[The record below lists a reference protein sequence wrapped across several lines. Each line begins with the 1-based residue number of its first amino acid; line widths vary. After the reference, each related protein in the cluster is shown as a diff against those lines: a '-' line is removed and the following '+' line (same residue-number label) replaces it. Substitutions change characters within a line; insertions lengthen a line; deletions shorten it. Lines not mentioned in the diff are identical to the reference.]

1 MLGSILCYVLLPLAK
16 LLNRITGRYDGD
28 EPPPGGS
35 TSSVTSSEEMSDD
48 CSTPRLS
55 LHRDQTMLLQEWL
68 HGGAIEGPLPHRDE
82 EEGDGAEWLEQDEPW
97 ENRDADEAFAMW
109 QEVCR
114 ASAAHQAGP
123 GWPAS
128 IDEDPSIMGWQ
139 LAPVPELGRGW
150 QLMPSQGTVENY
162 EGGLEE
168 PEDGMNGTES
178 DGTLPGMAG
187 WPFHSVMG
195 MNGEEASLWE
205 LLDQGGV
212 GMMGMDPCEELL
224 RVWEELPGPPHTDQ
238 AFEFT
243 IMSYNILSQDLLEMN
258 GSLYTHCPPD
268 YLTWDFRCQNILREF
283 DTWTPDILC
292 LQEVQEDYFQQH
304 LQQALELRGA
314 VEYLRPGVETLDRD
328 NVGLL
333 LLLQPQD
340 EESPQAWPPIC
351 VANTHLIYN
360 PRRGD
365 IKLAQLALLFAEID
379 RLAGLGSGAGDTRCP
394 VILCGDM
401 NSAPHSPLYQF
412 IQDGQLDYY
421 GMPAWKVSNQEDSS
435 HRLHQRRLYEPLWP
449 RNLGITDHC
458 QYRSQSDRS
467 QPGEYERDFLL
478 SLRYSAP
485 ALERPHGLIFIE
497 GVSDTKPDAGNLK
510 HKQQSLGSCLDSVAP
525 GGGMEGDTHADEIF
539 CTRSRRL
546 ISHGLNLTSVYS
558 HYQSDSKQ
566 PEVTTCT
573 SNSCLTVDYIFF
585 SSQTQGGDGDGDVG
599 LRPQARL
606 SLLSEEDL
614 WTANGLPNGTCSSDH
629 LCLLARFGLEPRGQ

>member
-1 MLGSILCYVLLPLAK
+1 TSMVAHSPSLSQSRTLASCLTLNYPFYPTSATSPGSHTAGHHPHPRLHYIEARQCKLTACRPPQLLPPMAADHPELCSPCPHPPRAPRPYHPHPRPTPLASHHTEGTVQVPGPHLQSPPWSCSPHLSD
-16 LLNRITGRYDGD
+16 LLTPHHPVHSLRSTGSG
-28 EPPPGGS
+28 
-35 TSSVTSSEEMSDD
+35 
-48 CSTPRLS
+48 L
-55 LHRDQTMLLQEWL
+55 LH
-68 HGGAIEGPLPHRDE
+68 
-82 EEGDGAEWLEQDEPW
+82 
-97 ENRDADEAFAMW
+97 
-109 QEVCR
+109 V
-114 ASAAHQAGP
+114 
-123 GWPAS
+123 PAS
-128 IDEDPSIMGWQ
+128 LIPLS
-139 LAPVPELGRGW
+139 A
-150 QLMPSQGTVENY
+150 
-162 EGGLEE
+162 
-168 PEDGMNGTES
+168 
-178 DGTLPGMAG
+178 
-187 WPFHSVMG
+187 
-195 MNGEEASLWE
+195 
-205 LLDQGGV
+205 
-212 GMMGMDPCEELL
+212 ELL

-304 LQQALELRGA
+304 LQQ
-314 VEYLRPGVETLDRD
+314 YLRPGVETLDRD

-421 GMPAWKVSNQEDSS
+421 GMPVSNQEDSS

-467 QPGEYERDFLL
+467 QPGELPR
-478 SLRYSAP
+478 
-485 ALERPHGLIFIE
+485 G
-497 GVSDTKPDAGNLK
+497 
-510 HKQQSLGSCLDSVAP
+510 
-525 GGGMEGDTHADEIF
+525 
-539 CTRSRRL
+539 SRRL

-585 SSQTQGGDGDGDVG
+585 SSQTQGQCWGEAEAG
-599 LRPQARL
+599 ARL